1 MLADQRFEI
10 CMADGKQASF
20 DDANALAEWHT
31 ERTPRNKARQ
41 KRPRRA
47 VRSAR
52 HPVKVEAAGSN
63 PVEGARGKSLLE
75 LRRRKAR

>member
-52 HPVKVEAAGSN
+52 HPVTVEAAGSN
-63 PVEGARGKSLLE
+63 SVEGAKRSLLAH
-75 LRRRKAR
+75 RRRPR